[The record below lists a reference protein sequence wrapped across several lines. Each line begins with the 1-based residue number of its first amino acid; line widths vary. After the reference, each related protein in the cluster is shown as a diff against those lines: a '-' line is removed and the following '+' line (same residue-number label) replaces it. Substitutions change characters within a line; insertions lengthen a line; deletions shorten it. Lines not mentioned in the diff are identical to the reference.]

1 MMKKIIKKWGVAL
14 TLAVTSLNAF
24 AYDET
29 DRQELESIINIY
41 KQGIDNGDFE
51 PMADSMTPRLFEFMA
66 EQMEMSVEES
76 KALMVTM
83 MASLV
88 GSIASDGEE
97 EVTMSYDVDL
107 EKAEAYESTT
117 GREYVIFP
125 TYFSMITDQMAY
137 QSDGHA
143 IAIEDEGNWYINR
156 LANQQN
162 IALTQILYPDIKQ
175 LDVPNATM
183 EITPLKRSNEL

>member
-1 MMKKIIKKWGVAL
+1 
-14 TLAVTSLNAF
+14 
-24 AYDET
+24 
-29 DRQELESIINIY
+29 
-41 KQGIDNGDFE
+41 
-51 PMADSMTPRLFEFMA
+51 MADSMTPRLFEFMA

-88 GSIASDGEE
+88 DSIASDSE

-107 EKAEAYESTT
+107 DKAEAYESTT

-125 TYFSMITDQMAY
+125 TYFSMITDEMAY

-156 LANQQN
+156 LANEQN